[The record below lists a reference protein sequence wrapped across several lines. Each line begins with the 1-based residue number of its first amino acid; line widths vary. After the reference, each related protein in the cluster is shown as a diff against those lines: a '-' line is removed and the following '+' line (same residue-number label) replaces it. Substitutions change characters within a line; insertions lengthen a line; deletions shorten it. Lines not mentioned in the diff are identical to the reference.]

1 MISGARAQQAEARQ
15 WPVASSFG
23 AEAAM
28 RTFSL
33 ATVER
38 PAPDFTPDRA
48 REVATLVID
57 GRLFPLDEL
66 APQRPELQ
74 AGLFDLLQ
82 HWDQVYPTLRDLAEH
97 VDLRMGG
104 LAPDDRS
111 VRVLTPIRFPRA
123 VFCTVF
129 NYYDFAAE
137 AGVQPPDKSAARP
150 YVCIKLPHSVIGPNE
165 TIVLPHTSRQVDWE
179 CELGAVI
186 GRPCRNVFVK
196 DALDFVAGYTIV
208 NDISAR
214 DIIVREDWPN
224 FASDWL
230 VSKNFDTATPI
241 GPYILP
247 SEFVADPQQVRLR
260 LTRNGVVQ
268 QDGSTASMIFSLAE
282 QIAHISATVTLLP
295 GDVIATGT
303 PAGVGWKRGLGL
315 EPGDMLALEM
325 PDLPEVGV
333 LRNAVTGPLTMA
345 APGSGSAFA

>member
-1 MISGARAQQAEARQ
+1 
-15 WPVASSFG
+15 
-23 AEAAM
+23 M

-38 PAPDFTPDRA
+38 PGPHQEPDESRQVTA
-48 REVATLVID
+48 LVIE
-57 GRLFPLDEL
+57 GRLFPLDRL
-66 APQRPELQ
+66 APRRAELHR
-74 AGLFDLLQ
+74 GLFDLLQ
-82 HWDQVYPTLRDLAEH
+82 RWDAIYPVLQELAET
-97 VDLRMGG
+97 VDPRTGG
-104 LAPDDRS
+104 LAPGDRS
-111 VRVLTPIRFPRA
+111 IRVLTPVRYPRA

-137 AGVQPPDKSAARP
+137 AGVQPPDKRAARP

-179 CELGAVI
+179 VELGAVI

-196 DALDFVAGYTIV
+196 DALDFVAGYSIV

-214 DIIVREDWPN
+214 DIITRLDWPN

-230 VSKNFDTATPI
+230 VSKNFDTGTPI
-241 GPYILP
+241 GPYVLP
-247 SEFVADPQQVRLR
+247 KELVPDPQQVRLR

-268 QDGSTASMIFSLAE
+268 QNGSTATMIFSLAE
-282 QIAHISATVTLLP
+282 QIAHISQTVTLQP

-303 PAGVGWKRGLGL
+303 PAGVGWKRNIWL
-315 EPGDMLALEM
+315 EPGDVLELEM

-345 APGSGSAFA
+345 APGAGPMFA

>member
-1 MISGARAQQAEARQ
+1 
-15 WPVASSFG
+15 
-23 AEAAM
+23 M
-28 RTFSL
+28 RRYSL
-33 ATVER
+33 ATVARRGGQGTDQER
-38 PAPDFTPDRA
+38 D
-48 REVATLVID
+48 VAALVVD

-66 APQRPELQ
+66 APGRPELH
-74 AGLFDLLQ
+74 AGVFALLQ
-82 HWDQVYPTLRDLAEH
+82 RWDDVGPALQALAED
-97 VDLRMGG
+97 VNTSSGG
-104 LAPDDRS
+104 VAPDDHRA
-111 VRVLTPIRFPRA
+111 VRVLTPVRLPRA

-137 AGVQPPDKSAARP
+137 AGVTPPDKSAARP
-150 YVCIKLPHSVIGPNE
+150 YVCIKLPHGVIGPNE

-186 GRPCRNVFVK
+186 GRPCRNVFQK
-196 DALDFVAGYTIV
+196 DALDYVAGYTIV

-214 DIIVREDWPN
+214 DIIARPDWPN

-230 VSKNFDTATPI
+230 ESKNFDTGTPI
-241 GPYILP
+241 GPYLIP
-247 SEFVADPQQVRLR
+247 KQFVPDPQQVRLR

-315 EPGDMLALEM
+315 EPGDVLELEM

-333 LRNAVTGPLTMA
+333 LRNRVTGPLTMA
-345 APGSGSAFA
+345 APGTGTAFA